1 MARPKVMVD
10 LVCAW
15 CGQPFQRQRCNHNKS
30 IRLGSTEFYC
40 SKVCSQAHHAV
51 KNAKPCATCGKP
63 VAAGRKSRN
72 ATYCSK
78 ACTPSKKTLAPKTCP
93 ACSVVFQPKSSR
105 TVYCGATCA
114 NTAHSTRML
123 GMGNSNYKD
132 GSSYSLWFSL
142 ARKLVL
148 ERDAR
153 CVACGAT
160 QNLHCHHI
168 DHDPKNNRVEN
179 LVMLCGTC
187 HIGHH
192 KSATTRLPWLR
203 TYAQAVSRSMTFRWK
218 KQAASLL
225 TRFSSAT
232 A

>member
-1 MARPKVMVD
+1 MSEYSIGLDD
-10 LVCAW
+10 LVEV
-15 CGQPFQRQRCNHNKS
+15 
-30 IRLGSTEFYC
+30 STPDIPPNNDAL
-40 SKVCSQAHHAV
+40 VCE
-51 KNAKPCATCGKP
+51 TCGDMFEHTGR
-63 VAAGRKSRN
+63 GRK
-72 ATYCSK
+72 
-78 ACTPSKKTLAPKTCP
+78 PKTCP
-93 ACSVVFQPKSSR
+93 TCSVVFQPKSSR

-123 GMGNSNYKD
+123 GTGNSNYKD

-192 KSATTRLPWLR
+192 KSVTTRLPWLS